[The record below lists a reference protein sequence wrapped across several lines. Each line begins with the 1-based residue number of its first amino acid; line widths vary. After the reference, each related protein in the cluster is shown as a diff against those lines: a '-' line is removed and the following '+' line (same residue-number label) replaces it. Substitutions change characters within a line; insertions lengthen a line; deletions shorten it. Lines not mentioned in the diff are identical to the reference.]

1 MAYRV
6 ALALLVVIPLIGG
19 CEAAPAAEY
28 GNQVV
33 AAENT
38 EAHQGATPAEPADFA
53 GKWEVASDDGTY
65 IETAEI
71 EVSGQAVRGVLR
83 SLERGYYSGRL
94 TLKAEVAMRGTPR
107 AGGLD
112 LLAWDV
118 ATGSEENA
126 VKGRGW
132 KRGNFLILQIGNGET
147 SYARPGVSVIES
159 AEGSAAA
166 EKFAQQIVGRVYSA
180 STGASGRGAFVGS
193 RARLALCADGSVAF
207 DVSDVATTGGADA
220 VDMGSSTSRR
230 GQWQVVLLA
239 GLPVVRA
246 QWSGSGST
254 YSLTRYFRIEP
265 LASGAR
271 IDGTELPVTGRC

>member
-1 MAYRV
+1 MYHRV
-6 ALALLVVIPLIGG
+6 AFSLLVSITLLAG
-19 CEAAPAAEY
+19 CEAAPAAEFS
-28 GNQVV
+28 GEPLPEDGIE
-33 AAENT
+33 AT
-38 EAHQGATPAEPADFA
+38 EGIVPSDPKDFA

-71 EVSGQAVRGVLR
+71 EVSGQEVTGVLR

-112 LLAWDV
+112 LFAWDV
-118 ATGSEENA
+118 STGSSENP

-147 SYARPGVSVIES
+147 SYARPGVSVVES

-246 QWSGSGST
+246 QWSGSGSS
-254 YSLTRYFRIEP
+254 YSLTRYFRIQP